1 MPAASYEFFSDFVDF
16 LMWCPLSGTEQR
28 LNHTVEF
35 GEDFRSDARRQA
47 FRPAGKG
54 GPEGPHFWS
63 LRTYCT
69 LTTRMTGD
77 IMNFPFLLPLPLPF
91 PLPLPV

>member
-1 MPAASYEFFSDFVDF
+1 MLV
-16 LMWCPLSGTEQR
+16 G
-28 LNHTVEF
+28 
-35 GEDFRSDARRQA
+35 QA
-47 FRPAGKG
+47 FVPAGTG

-63 LRTYCT
+63 LKIYCT

-77 IMNFPFLLPLPLPF
+77 IMNFPFLLPFPLPF